1 MNRLQRLLVGLSLL
15 ILLLAGVAWGQ
26 TGPRDMHAGGPSGLY
41 DPKTVVTVSGVVVSL
56 TPPAAEPGLPYLVY
70 LTLRTDKEK
79 IKVFLGPNLYV
90 DKLPV
95 QIKVLDKVQVTGS
108 KITWADKP
116 VILAGEISK
125 GDQVLKLRDPNGVP
139 LWGNRGRN

>member
-1 MNRLQRLLVGLSLL
+1 MTRLYHLLAGFCLLGLV
-15 ILLLAGVAWGQ
+15 LAGVAWGQ

-116 VILAGEISK
+116 VILAAEISK
-125 GDQVLKLRDPNGVP
+125 GDQVLKVRDPNGVP
-139 LWGNRGRN
+139 LWSKRGRN